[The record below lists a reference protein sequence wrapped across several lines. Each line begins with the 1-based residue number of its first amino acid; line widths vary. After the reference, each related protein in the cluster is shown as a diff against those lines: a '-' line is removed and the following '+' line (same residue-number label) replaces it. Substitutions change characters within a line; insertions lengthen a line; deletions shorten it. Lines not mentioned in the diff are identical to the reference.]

1 MSHVHFRE
9 SELNP
14 QGRKKKHEKRQG
26 ARRAERFAVAIADEV
41 EERRN
46 KREKQTIARNEKLAF
61 LRETLE
67 AAIKQF
73 DDVKD
78 GYARIEEEYVTLD
91 DAWAKF
97 KIEMYAIAS
106 AA

>member
-1 MSHVHFRE
+1 MSDE
-9 SELNP
+9 TISEDLK
-14 QGRKKKHEKRQG
+14 GE
-26 ARRAERFAVAIADEV
+26 AERFASAVADEV

-46 KREKQTIARNEKLAF
+46 EREKQTIARNEKLAF

-67 AAIKQF
+67 ATVKQF
-73 DDVKD
+73 EDVKD

-91 DAWAKF
+91 DAWVKF
-97 KIEMYAIAS
+97 KIKMYAIAS

>member
-1 MSHVHFRE
+1 MSDE
-9 SELNP
+9 TTSEDLNV
-14 QGRKKKHEKRQG
+14 E
-26 ARRAERFAVAIADEV
+26 AERFASAVADEV

-67 AAIKQF
+67 ATIKQF
-73 DDVKD
+73 EDVKD
-78 GYARIEEEYVTLD
+78 GYARIEEEYVALD

-97 KIEMYAIAS
+97 KIKMYAIAS